1 MTGTMNIRIAFG
13 RVLAVLAAIAV
24 CATLAQ
30 AQAGRVVGTITAID
44 GSTLTVKTDAG
55 EQKQVT
61 VPSEATLK
69 RLEPGQK
76 DLNAA
81 AAIQISDLAVGDR
94 VLIKLDPSA
103 STPQASLLVA
113 MKKADVAQ
121 AHEKDS
127 EAWQRGVA
135 GLVKTVAPASG
146 TIVVTAGAGPTAKAI
161 TVKTT
166 SSTRLLRYSPE
177 SARFAD
183 AKPAPMDAVK
193 PGDQLRARGTKNADA
208 TEIAADAIVSGTFR
222 HIAGTVTS
230 VDADASTVAVKD
242 LATKKQ
248 ITIHVP
254 SDVQLRRIP
263 ENMAQMLAARLKGN
277 GPGTSAAGGARGA
290 NGAPHSGAPSE
301 DHAAGSGAPAPGGG
315 NAHAGGPGGQG
326 GGNNGDPQHML
337 SMAPVIKLS
346 DLQKGQAVMVVTT
359 EGASDVNAITLLA
372 GVEPLLEAPAA
383 TDLLS
388 NWSMGGGGADAA
400 GGNQ

>member
-1 MTGTMNIRIAFG
+1 
-13 RVLAVLAAIAV
+13 
-24 CATLAQ
+24 
-30 AQAGRVVGTITAID
+30 
-44 GSTLTVKTDAG
+44 
-55 EQKQVT
+55 
-61 VPSEATLK
+61 
-69 RLEPGQK
+69 
-76 DLNAA
+76 
-81 AAIQISDLAVGDR
+81 
-94 VLIKLDPSA
+94 
-103 STPQASLLVA
+103 

-121 AHEKDS
+121 VHEKDS

-135 GLVKTVAPASG
+135 GLVKTVDPTSG
-146 TIVVTAGAGPTAKAI
+146 NIVVTAGAGPTAKAI

-166 SSTRLLRYSPE
+166 SSTKLLRYSPE

-183 AKPAPMDAVK
+183 AKPAPMDAIK
-193 PGDQLRARGTKNADA
+193 PGDQLRARGTKSADG

-230 VDADASTVAVKD
+230 VDADASTIAVKD

-277 GPGTSAAGGARGA
+277 GQGTSPAGGARGA
-290 NGAPHSGAPSE
+290 GGAPHSGAPSE
-301 DHAAGSGAPAPGGG
+301 DRAAGSAAPAPGGG
-315 NAHAGGPGGQG
+315 KAHGGGPGGQP

-337 SMAPVIKLS
+337 SMTPVIKLS

-359 EGASDVNAITLLA
+359 DGASDVNAITLLA

-400 GGNQ
+400 AGNQ